1 MADRKQQL
9 VLSII
14 DFLNKSIED
23 GTIKQD
29 DREGLEVAIQCIG
42 EAFGVDPSDDRQRE
56 QLSIKPATLQSI
68 FEVFLKTRDRV
79 APTASSSSGPSTT
92 KSSPPSAET
101 RKQAEAHK
109 SKGNAHMSAKNYTAA
124 IDSYTS
130 AIALDPSNP
139 VFYSNRAAAHS
150 SVLEIGVRVLRT
162 AAFPHLSLCDF
173 LYLSSRHAHYT
184 LGNYRAAADAFQK
197 GTELDPTNDNLK
209 SGLKSALER
218 VSDDD
223 SPPPLIPEDQLRP
236 SSPPSAS
243 TRGAGGRTGTGG
255 LPNMAGL
262 ADMFRNM
269 GGAGGAGSGG
279 GMPDLASMMNNP
291 MMMQMAQQLMAN
303 GGLEQMMSNPAVA
316 NMVRPF
322 FPTTLSIDLLLD
334 GIFDTDRGYQMN
346 RVQNGGGLPSMEELM
361 SDPTMRN
368 L

>member
-14 DFLNKSIED
+14 DFLNKSIDD

-56 QLSIKPATLQSI
+56 QLTIKPATLQSI
-68 FEVFLKTRDRV
+68 FEVFLKTRHKV
-79 APTASSSSGPSTT
+79 SPSTAPSSGGPSTT
-92 KSSPPSAET
+92 KASPPSAET
-101 RKQAEAHK
+101 KKQAEAHK
-109 SKGNAHMSAKNYTAA
+109 AKGNAHMNAKNYTAA
-124 IDSYTS
+124 IDAYTS

-139 VFYSNRAAAHS
+139 GDNAAA
-150 SVLEIGVRVLRT
+150 VLDAESAIEVDPNFVK
-162 AAFPHLSLCDF
+162 A
-173 LYLSSRHAHYT
+173 YSRLGHAHYT
-184 LGNYRAAADAFQK
+184 LGNYRAAADAFKK
-197 GTELDPTNDNLK
+197 GTELDPTNENLK
-209 SGLKSALER
+209 SGLKSALDR
-218 VSDDD
+218 VSDDDD

-236 SSPPSAS
+236 SSPSSAS
-243 TRGAGGRTGTGG
+243 TRGTGGGAGTGG

-269 GGAGGAGSGG
+269 GGAGGAEGG
-279 GMPDLASMMNNP
+279 GMPDLGSMMNNP

-303 GGLEQMMSNPAVA
+303 GGLERMMSNPSVA
-316 NMVRPF
+316 NM
-322 FPTTLSIDLLLD
+322 
-334 GIFDTDRGYQMN
+334 MN

>member
-42 EAFGVDPSDDRQRE
+42 EAFGVDPSDDGQRE

-68 FEVFLKTRDRV
+68 FEVFLKTRDKV
-79 APTASSSSGPSTT
+79 TPSTAGPSSGPSTT
-92 KSSPPSAET
+92 KSSPLSAET

-109 SKGNAHMSAKNYTAA
+109 SKGNAHMSTKNYAAA

-150 SVLEIGVRVLRT
+150 IDPNFVK
-162 AAFPHLSLCDF
+162 A
-173 LYLSSRHAHYT
+173 YSRLGHAHYT

-197 GTELDPTNDNLK
+197 GTELDPTNENLK

-236 SSPPSAS
+236 SSPSSAS
-243 TRGAGGRTGTGG
+243 TRGAGGRTSTGG

-262 ADMFRNM
+262 ADMFRSM
-269 GGAGGAGSGG
+269 GGAGGAGGAGPGG

-316 NMVRPF
+316 NM
-322 FPTTLSIDLLLD
+322 
-334 GIFDTDRGYQMN
+334 MN

-368 L
+368 LASQFGAGSGGTR